1 MPVRPMLKAS
11 AGMLSAFALVSVAA
25 AQSSSPSPAPAGAG
39 FSSGHPVTFSI
50 YERARPEAWQWFAAP
65 PNSNTYSYLPSLLR
79 IALSQQIRRWGWRL
93 ELSQAAILGLPSDAV
108 SPVSA
113 QGQLG
118 LGATYYASSDDNSNP
133 AAAFLK
139 QGFLRYRFADD
150 KNLRLGRFEFFGG
163 VETHPQDSIVAWL
176 QNNRIQ
182 QRLIGNFGFTN
193 GQRSFD
199 GIEGH
204 LGSGAWDVTAMAA
217 RADQGVCTMNGNP
230 ELNVDAQYLAFTR
243 SAAHGRLLA
252 RAFAIGYHDGRTGIT
267 KTDNRP
273 LAVRQADHKNI
284 RLGTWG
290 GSLIATQPAGPGA
303 FDFVFWGA
311 LQNGDWGTES
321 DRAGGAA
328 LEGGYRLTQVPSMP
342 WLRGG
347 WWRGSGDN
355 NPSDNKNTTFFQ
367 MLPTPRVYARVPF
380 YNLMN
385 DTDSFVQLID
395 DPAKKLELR
404 SDLHWID
411 LTSGQDLWYL
421 GGGAY
426 DNKVFGFTGRPA
438 NGHTSLAS
446 VADISSDWQTNPH
459 LAVNLYYGHGWG
471 KRVVS
476 AIYPTGSKI
485 QFGYAE
491 LVWRWG
497 LTAGAGKSH

>member
-1 MPVRPMLKAS
+1 MLARPMFKAS
-11 AGMLSAFALVSVAA
+11 AGILSALALVSAAA
-25 AQSSSPSPAPAGAG
+25 AQSPPPSPGYAGPG
-39 FSSGHPVTFSI
+39 SLSGHPVTLSI
-50 YERARPEAWQWFAAP
+50 YERVREENWQWFAAP
-65 PNSNTYSYLPSLLR
+65 PTSNTYSYLPSLLR
-79 IALSQQIRRWGWRL
+79 IALSQRVGRWDWQL
-93 ELSQAAILGLPSDAV
+93 ELSQPAVLGLPSDAV

-113 QGQLG
+113 KGQLG
-118 LGATYYASSDDNSNP
+118 LGGTYYASSGNNPDP

-139 QGFLRYRFADD
+139 QGFLRYRFGED
-150 KNLRLGRFEFFGG
+150 KTLRLGRFEFFGG
-163 VETHPQDSIVAWL
+163 VETHPKDPTVAWL

-199 GIEGH
+199 GVDAH
-204 LGSGAWDVTAMAA
+204 YGSGAWDVTAMAA

-243 SAAHGRLLA
+243 TAARGRVLA
-252 RAFAIGYHDGRTGIT
+252 RTFAIGYHDGRTGVT

-290 GSLIATQPAGPGA
+290 GSLIATQPAGPGTL
-303 FDFVFWGA
+303 DFVFWGA
-311 LQNGDWGTES
+311 LQYGAWGSES

-355 NPSDNKNTTFFQ
+355 DPSDNKNTTFFQ
-367 MLPTPRVYARVPF
+367 MLPTPRVYARLPF

-385 DTDSFVQLID
+385 NTDSFVQLID
-395 DPAKKLELR
+395 DPARKLQLR
-404 SDLHWID
+404 SDLHWIN
-411 LTSGQDLWYL
+411 LTSGHDLWYL

-438 NGHTSLAS
+438 NGDTSLAS
-446 VADISSDWQTNPH
+446 VADISSDWQTTSH
-459 LAVNLYYGHGWG
+459 LAVNLYYGYGWG
-471 KRVVS
+471 KRAVS
-476 AIYPTGSKI
+476 AIYPTGSNI

-497 LTAGAGKSH
+497 LTSRTGMSH